1 MRTKY
6 PHLFFANLDSAQVGA
21 EGEDDRIQLLLPKVK
36 GKDMTELIASGGE
49 KLASLENDHL
59 SKIIAAYLLAIL
71 GGNTS
76 PTDKDLKKILAT
88 GLFSVSYSEKE
99 IPIVAGK
106 SKSESKDKEK
116 KHKKHKDKDKE
127 HKKHKHRH
135 KDRCKDKD
143 KEKKKDRTGH
153 HDSGAD
159 LSKWKSGFRD
169 SLKIEENAES
179 KLVKALPS
187 VVIVEREG
195 HIISC
200 AALFPYFEEKCGEV
214 SAIVV
219 SPDCR
224 GQGQGDKL
232 FDQSGISTR
241 DKGLSWEVSLNLME
255 ERNGQIMKSNLTD
268 LRSYCKVL
276 MVYFPASVL
285 LKDSRD
291 TILHIQV
298 EKGDPEKLHSER
310 EQLEMQ
316 RRKAKAKLQDGA
328 KTAEEAQRRAEVEA
342 AAEAKRR
349 REHDSE
355 AVRQALLQE
364 NWAKHVCVD
373 VANLPSLHHR
383 ALFSVGWDLPML
395 LLQALFD
402 RS

>member
-49 KLASLENDHL
+49 KLASVP
-59 SKIIAAYLLAIL
+59 S
-71 GGNTS
+71 GG
-76 PTDKDLKKILAT
+76 

-179 KLVKALPS
+179 KDAPVDDIGLKPKTISDASLVKALPS

-285 LKDSRD
+285 LKDR
-291 TILHIQV
+291 
-298 EKGDPEKLHSER
+298 
-310 EQLEMQ
+310 
-316 RRKAKAKLQDGA
+316 
-328 KTAEEAQRRAEVEA
+328 
-342 AAEAKRR
+342 
-349 REHDSE
+349 
-355 AVRQALLQE
+355 
-364 NWAKHVCVD
+364 
-373 VANLPSLHHR
+373 
-383 ALFSVGWDLPML
+383 
-395 LLQALFD
+395 
-402 RS
+402 